1 VHTLCPKG
9 FNFAKVRTVNQLS
22 ISPEPEDHMTRERNP
37 IDLEAGDELLPVT
50 RETSR
55 GGNEPPPEVN
65 DRPEQNVAYDEVVKG
80 GPLSAEE
87 RDRAKRES
95 PLSD

>member
-1 VHTLCPKG
+1 M
-9 FNFAKVRTVNQLS
+9 AIDR
-22 ISPEPEDHMTRERNP
+22 IEP
-37 IDLEAGDELLPVT
+37 DLEDGDELTPVT

-55 GGNEPPPEVN
+55 GGNEPPAEKN
-65 DRPEQNVAYDEVVKG
+65 DRPEQNIGYDEAVKG
-80 GPLSAEE
+80 APLTAEE

>member
-1 VHTLCPKG
+1 
-9 FNFAKVRTVNQLS
+9 
-22 ISPEPEDHMTRERNP
+22 MTRDRNE
-37 IDLEAGDELLPVT
+37 IDLEAGDQLLPVT

-55 GGNEPPPEVN
+55 GGNEPPPEIN
-65 DRPEQNVAYDEVVKG
+65 DRPEQNVAYDEAVKG
-80 GPLSAEE
+80 APLSAEE

>member
-1 VHTLCPKG
+1 MALQR
-9 FNFAKVRTVNQLS
+9 RTAN
-22 ISPEPEDHMTRERNP
+22 MTRERTQP
-37 IDLEAGDELLPVT
+37 DLEADDDLIPVT

-65 DRPEQNVAYDEVVKG
+65 DRPEQNVAYDEAVKG
-80 GPLSAEE
+80 APLSAEE
-87 RDRAKRES
+87 RERAKRES

>member
-1 VHTLCPKG
+1 M
-9 FNFAKVRTVNQLS
+9 AR
-22 ISPEPEDHMTRERNP
+22 EPIQP
-37 IDLEAGDELLPVT
+37 DLEADDELIPVT

-87 RDRAKRES
+87 RERAKRES

>member
-1 VHTLCPKG
+1 MAIDRIQP
-9 FNFAKVRTVNQLS
+9 
-22 ISPEPEDHMTRERNP
+22 
-37 IDLEAGDELLPVT
+37 DLEDGDNSTPVT

-55 GGNEPPPEVN
+55 GGNEPPPEMN
-65 DRPEQNVAYDEVVKG
+65 DSPEQNIGYDEAAKG
-80 GPLSAEE
+80 RPLTAEE

>member
-1 VHTLCPKG
+1 M
-9 FNFAKVRTVNQLS
+9 AIDR
-22 ISPEPEDHMTRERNP
+22 IEP
-37 IDLEAGDELLPVT
+37 DLEDGDELAPVT

-55 GGNEPPPEVN
+55 GGNEPPAEMN
-65 DRPEQNVAYDEVVKG
+65 DRPEQNIGYDEAVKG
-80 GPLSAEE
+80 APLTAEE

>member
-1 VHTLCPKG
+1 MAI
-9 FNFAKVRTVNQLS
+9 NR
-22 ISPEPEDHMTRERNP
+22 IEP
-37 IDLEAGDELLPVT
+37 DLEDGDSLTPVT

-55 GGNEPPPEVN
+55 GGNEPPPEMN
-65 DRPEQNVAYDEVVKG
+65 DRPEQNIGYDEAVKG
-80 GPLSAEE
+80 GPLTAEE

>member
-1 VHTLCPKG
+1 
-9 FNFAKVRTVNQLS
+9 
-22 ISPEPEDHMTRERNP
+22 MTRNRNEP
-37 IDLEAGDELLPVT
+37 DLEADDELLPVT

-65 DRPEQNVAYDEVVKG
+65 DRPEQNVAYDEAVKG
-80 GPLSAEE
+80 APLSAEE
-87 RDRAKRES
+87 RNRAKRES